1 MEAGDRAWLLLRE
14 AAERYGRMAV
24 RVRSERDAW
33 ALRLASMVL
42 ERGAYAL
49 LVGKVDYTILE
60 DLRMVEIEL
69 ARRRLPV
76 DSIKQAIRILASR
89 LARTRPSIV
98 TWESLDLLGLP
109 A

>member
-1 MEAGDRAWLLLRE
+1 MEAGDRTWLFLRE
-14 AAERYGRMAV
+14 MAERYGRMAE
-24 RVRSERDAW
+24 RVRDERDSW

-49 LVGKVDYTILE
+49 LVGKVEYTLLE

-76 DSIKQAIRILASR
+76 DPVKHAVRILASR
-89 LARTRPSIV
+89 LAAAPPSIV

-109 A
+109 V